1 MLQNPLSFSDYD
13 DVDHDILGK
22 PDRRPE
28 VSSKSHQKVQ
38 DGNDVLGVDRL
49 NTPLVHS
56 TVGPLKP
63 QTNQKFCQKDHFPTV
78 TSCYVFRVRCC
89 ITWLIPKTLLA
100 KPRTVLSFVLCPS
113 SDCVTSGT
121 AKCSPVSFSISF

>member
-49 NTPLVHS
+49 DTPLVHS
-56 TVGPLKP
+56 TVGPLKL
-63 QTNQKFCQKDHFPTV
+63 Q
-78 TSCYVFRVRCC
+78 
-89 ITWLIPKTLLA
+89 
-100 KPRTVLSFVLCPS
+100 
-113 SDCVTSGT
+113 
-121 AKCSPVSFSISF
+121 SISFVKKTLSNCDFIFCVQWVYLVDAQNFVGKTQNSSELRSLSLL